1 MNKKLIILIGALVAS
16 VLAIGA
22 ATSGAWFTDQEKVE
36 VTAAAGKLDVQ
47 LTAAEVNDP
56 TYNPPCVN
64 GAVANENVV
73 PWSAS
78 GLAPGGDAQSRCI
91 NIKNVESIPVK
102 FRFTSESLGY
112 DLTWL
117 NLKVQQFDCPTG
129 ANIGPVPTYDGPA
142 AALSVVNP
150 GPLAQ
155 GDEDCYRFDLSVPG
169 TVTDDYQGYTAK
181 FNIVA
186 DATQPSN
193 PAF

>member
-36 VTAAAGKLDVQ
+36 VTATAGKLDVQ
-47 LTAAEVNDP
+47 LTVAELNLP
-56 TYNPPCVN
+56 TTPCQAPVVSNPN
-64 GAVANENVV
+64 TV
-73 PWSAS
+73 PWTAS
-78 GLAPGGDAQSRCI
+78 GLEPGGVAQSRCI

-102 FRFTSESLGY
+102 FRFTSEYLGY
-112 DLTWL
+112 DWAWL
-117 NLKVQQFDCPTG
+117 NLKVQQFNCPNG
-129 ANIGPVPTYDGPA
+129 ANIGPVPAYDGPVSG
-142 AALSVVNP
+142 LNVVNA

-155 GDEDCYRFDLSVPG
+155 GDEDCYRFDLYVPE
-169 TVTDDYQGYTAK
+169 TVSNGYQGYTAK